1 MKFIF
6 STLLVVLIIAS
17 CAPGRQLTNLES
29 NITQLYQQG
38 NYNQV
43 LSEYDRLEIMT
54 RNSNDTISQAIS
66 ILAGKAA
73 WHAGFHD
80 QTHRYFEKTEIW
92 QNNPEVVLIKGKS
105 YRQTGNQKQE
115 YQHWINHIETVK
127 QTDSHRDVML
137 RIFEIEESTGDYESA
152 LNTWSIIPDNQNP
165 ETMFKKLQ
173 VLEKT
178 DKSDEALELSGKIL
192 AEDPNFEP
200 AKFWKARFYYEKAEN
215 WYQDE
220 MTKYNRNPNYTTY
233 AYLRRE
239 LRLISA
245 DFRTSRD
252 LFVELHEMQPSNVT
266 YMQYLRNIYRRLE
279 MRPEAA
285 RMEQLINNAND

>member
-6 STLLVVLIIAS
+6 STLLVILIIAS

-54 RNSNDTISQAIS
+54 RNSNDTISQPVS

-73 WHAGFHD
+73 WHAGFYD

-92 QNNPEVVLIKGKS
+92 QNNPDIVLIKGKS
-105 YRQTGNQKQE
+105 YQQTGNQQQE
-115 YQHWINHIETVK
+115 YQHWINHIDK
-127 QTDSHRDVML
+127 IKLTDSRRKVML
-137 RIFEIEESTGDYESA
+137 RIFEIEESSGDYESA
-152 LNTWSIIPDNQNP
+152 LQTWNRIPDNQQP
-165 ETMFKKLQ
+165 DIMFKKLQ
-173 VLEKT
+173 ILEKT
-178 DKSDEALELSGKIL
+178 DRADEALALSGEIL
-192 AEDPNFEP
+192 AENPDFEP
-200 AKFWKARFYYEKAEN
+200 AKFWKARFYYDKAEN

-245 DFRTSRD
+245 DFRKSRD
-252 LFVELHEMQPSNVT
+252 LFVELHEMQPGNVT

-285 RMEQLINNAND
+285 RMDQLINNIND